1 MRKSKLITTL
11 LISTLALSSVLTACG
26 SKKNTTENETEVV
39 TEVETQSLQS
49 EAGANIE
56 GTNLEG
62 LTFNQSVSEDS
73 SEVKNLLTNSGI
85 EYSDVILYD
94 FNLTDANNEKVQP
107 DGSVTITFTPELANP
122 NREGATS
129 TYAVYYYDDENG
141 TISPMETTSNGDE
154 VTFTTTHFSYYV
166 LVRSVYWQNEN
177 GSVLL
182 LGFIDEDGNYMTL
195 YEYQEAL
202 AKKEQEAMEAA
213 EKEEEAKKSQAN
225 SSTTSS
231 STTSNSVSNSDSSAA
246 TQDTS
251 TNTSSS
257 DSSSTTNTNTNTDTS
272 EYYSYTETLPNGE
285 VVTIISPIKK
295 GSGELLYTGTNG
307 KLYISDLLTSGG
319 EAYLYYF
326 IENDGT
332 FHESGTCYPQERYK
346 TVSEGHGDM
355 TFAEKT
361 QMYIDTGIYNGWL

>member
-1 MRKSKLITTL
+1 MRKNKLITTL

-26 SKKNTTENETEVV
+26 SKKNTSENETEVV

-62 LTFNQSVSEDS
+62 LTFNQSVAEDS
-73 SEVKNLLTNSGI
+73 SEVKNLLTSSGI

-107 DGSVTITFTPELANP
+107 NGSVTITFTPELANP

-166 LVRSVYWQNEN
+166 LVRSVYWKNEN

-257 DSSSTTNTNTNTDTS
+257 DSSSTTNTNTNTNTDTS
-272 EYYSYTETLPNGE
+272 EYYSNTETLPNGE
-285 VVTIISPIKK
+285 VVTIVSPIKK

-307 KLYISDLLTSGG
+307 KLYISDFLTQ
-319 EAYLYYF
+319 AYLFY
-326 IENDGT
+326 IVENDGT
-332 FHESGTCYPQERYK
+332 FHSVRTCYPEERYK
-346 TVSEGHGDM
+346 TVSEGHGDL

-361 QMYIDTGIYNGWL
+361 QECIDSGLRRGLL